1 MLCYTIH
8 HFVELSIRDVR
19 YLLNNFKKGLQIM
32 KLDVVEK
39 DDKLLVKIG
48 GQLLYSEADQFK
60 EEVLPKI
67 GQHSVVIVDCQD
79 LEFID
84 SAGTGAIV
92 RLWKEC
98 RMVGAE
104 LELIKVIPEVQKLLH
119 LTRLHQLAKV
129 SGLDDAA

>member
-1 MLCYTIH
+1 
-8 HFVELSIRDVR
+8 
-19 YLLNNFKKGLQIM
+19 M
-32 KLDVVEK
+32 KLNVQDK
-39 DDKLLVKIG
+39 DDNLFIKIG
-48 GQLLYSEADQFK
+48 GQLLYSEADNFK
-60 EEVLPKI
+60 EEIIPKI
-67 GQHSVVIVDCQD
+67 GQHRVVTLDCED
-79 LEFID
+79 LQFID

-129 SGLDDAA
+129 SGIDDAA

>member
-1 MLCYTIH
+1 M
-8 HFVELSIRDVR
+8 ELRSYKPRTNCFNPRKDM
-19 YLLNNFKKGLQIM
+19 IM
-32 KLDVVEK
+32 KLNVT
-39 DDKLLVKIG
+39 DKEDRLFVKIG

-67 GQHSVVIVDCQD
+67 GQHSMVTVDCED

-104 LELIKVIPEVQKLLH
+104 LELIRVLPEVQKLLH
-119 LTRLHQLAKV
+119 MTRLHQLAKV
-129 SGLDDAA
+129 TGIDEAA

>member
-1 MLCYTIH
+1 
-8 HFVELSIRDVR
+8 
-19 YLLNNFKKGLQIM
+19 M
-32 KLDVVEK
+32 KLEVEEK
-39 DDKLLVKIG
+39 DDCLLIKIS

-67 GQHSVVIVDCQD
+67 GQHSVVTLDCEN
-79 LEFID
+79 LGFID

-104 LELIKVIPEVQKLLH
+104 LELVRVIPEVQKLLH
-119 LTRLHQLAKV
+119 MTRLHQLAKV
-129 SGLDDAA
+129 TGLDDAA

>member
-1 MLCYTIH
+1 
-8 HFVELSIRDVR
+8 
-19 YLLNNFKKGLQIM
+19 M
-32 KLDVVEK
+32 KLDINNESER
-39 DDKLLVKIG
+39 LYVKIG
-48 GQLLYSEADQFK
+48 GQLLYSEADHFK

-67 GQHSVVIVDCQD
+67 GQHSTVTLDCEE

-104 LELIKVIPEVQKLLH
+104 LELVKVIPGVQKLLH
-119 LTRLHQLAKV
+119 MTRLHQLAKV
-129 SGLDDAA
+129 TGLDAA

>member
-1 MLCYTIH
+1 MNLNVEDKEDRL
-8 HFVELSIRDVR
+8 FVT
-19 YLLNNFKKGLQIM
+19 
-32 KLDVVEK
+32 
-39 DDKLLVKIG
+39 IG

-67 GQHSVVIVDCQD
+67 GQHSTVTVDCEN

-104 LELIKVIPEVQKLLH
+104 LELIRVLPEVQKLLH
-119 LTRLHQLAKV
+119 MTRLHQLAKV
-129 SGLDDAA
+129 TGIDEST

>member
-1 MLCYTIH
+1 
-8 HFVELSIRDVR
+8 
-19 YLLNNFKKGLQIM
+19 M
-32 KLDVVEK
+32 KLDVQEK
-39 DDKLLVKIG
+39 EDRLLIKIS

-67 GQHSVVIVDCQD
+67 GQHSIVTVDCED
-79 LEFID
+79 LGFID

-119 LTRLHQLAKV
+119 MTRLHQLAKV
-129 SGLDDAA
+129 SGLEAA

>member
-1 MLCYTIH
+1 M
-8 HFVELSIRDVR
+8 
-19 YLLNNFKKGLQIM
+19 M
-32 KLDVVEK
+32 KLDIR
-39 DDKLLVKIG
+39 DKEDRLFVKIS
-48 GQLLYSEADQFK
+48 GQLLYSEADHFK

-67 GQHSVVIVDCQD
+67 GQHSVVTVDCEG

-104 LELIKVIPEVQKLLH
+104 LELVKVIPEVQKLLH
-119 LTRLHQLAKV
+119 MTRLHQLAKV
-129 SGLDDAA
+129 SGMDAA

>member
-1 MLCYTIH
+1 MN
-8 HFVELSIRDVR
+8 
-19 YLLNNFKKGLQIM
+19 LN
-32 KLDVVEK
+32 VV
-39 DDKLLVKIG
+39 DKEDRLFIKIG

-67 GQHSVVIVDCQD
+67 GQHIMVTVDCGD

-104 LELIKVIPEVQKLLH
+104 LELIRVLPEVQKLLH
-119 LTRLHQLAKV
+119 MTRLHQLAKV
-129 SGLDDAA
+129 TGIDEAA

>member
-1 MLCYTIH
+1 M
-8 HFVELSIRDVR
+8 
-19 YLLNNFKKGLQIM
+19 N
-32 KLDVVEK
+32 LDVQENN
-39 DDKLLVKIG
+39 DKLFIKIG
-48 GQLLYSEADQFK
+48 GQLLYSEADHFK

-67 GQHSVVIVDCQD
+67 GQHTTVTIDCEK

-104 LELIKVIPEVQKLLH
+104 LELVKVIPEVQKLLH
-119 LTRLHQLAKV
+119 MTRLHQLAKV
-129 SGLDDAA
+129 TGVDAA

>member
-1 MLCYTIH
+1 
-8 HFVELSIRDVR
+8 
-19 YLLNNFKKGLQIM
+19 M
-32 KLDVVEK
+32 KLDVE
-39 DDKLLVKIG
+39 DKEDRLFIKIG
-48 GQLLYSEADQFK
+48 GQLLYSEADNFK

-67 GQHSVVIVDCQD
+67 GQHSTVTLDCEHLQ
-79 LEFID
+79 FID

-104 LELIKVIPEVQKLLH
+104 LELIRVIPEVQKLLH

-129 SGLDDAA
+129 TGIDDAA

>member
-1 MLCYTIH
+1 MQ
-8 HFVELSIRDVR
+8 
-19 YLLNNFKKGLQIM
+19 LNIN
-32 KLDVVEK
+32 ENE
-39 DDKLLVKIG
+39 DKLFVKIN
-48 GQLLYSEADQFK
+48 GQLLYSEADHFK

-67 GQHSVVIVDCQD
+67 GQRSTVTIDCEH

-119 LTRLHQLAKV
+119 MTRLHQLAKV
-129 SGLDDAA
+129 TGVDAA

>member
-1 MLCYTIH
+1 MQLN
-8 HFVELSIRDVR
+8 VE
-19 YLLNNFKKGLQIM
+19 
-32 KLDVVEK
+32 
-39 DDKLLVKIG
+39 DKEDRLFVKIG
-48 GQLLYSEADQFK
+48 GQLLYSEADHFK

-67 GQHSVVIVDCQD
+67 GQHSMVTVDCED

-104 LELIKVIPEVQKLLH
+104 LELVRVLPEVQKLLH
-119 LTRLHQLAKV
+119 MTRLHQLAKV
-129 SGLDDAA
+129 TGIDEAA

>member
-1 MLCYTIH
+1 
-8 HFVELSIRDVR
+8 
-19 YLLNNFKKGLQIM
+19 M
-32 KLDVVEK
+32 KLNVE
-39 DDKLLVKIG
+39 DKEDRLFIKIG

-60 EEVLPKI
+60 DEVLPQI
-67 GQHSVVIVDCQD
+67 GQHSMVTVDCED

-104 LELIKVIPEVQKLLH
+104 LELIRVLPEVQKLLH
-119 LTRLHQLAKV
+119 MTRLHQLAKV
-129 SGLDDAA
+129 TGIDEAA

>member
-1 MLCYTIH
+1 M
-8 HFVELSIRDVR
+8 
-19 YLLNNFKKGLQIM
+19 M
-32 KLDVVEK
+32 KLNVSDK
-39 DDKLLVKIG
+39 DDRLFIKIC
-48 GQLLYSEADQFK
+48 GQLLYSEADHFK

-67 GQHSVVIVDCQD
+67 GQHSVVTLDCED

-104 LELIKVIPEVQKLLH
+104 LELVRVIPEVQKLLH
-119 LTRLHQLAKV
+119 MTRLHQLARV
-129 SGLDDAA
+129 SGLDTL

>member
-1 MLCYTIH
+1 
-8 HFVELSIRDVR
+8 
-19 YLLNNFKKGLQIM
+19 M
-32 KLDVVEK
+32 KLEVQ
-39 DDKLLVKIG
+39 DKEDSLFVKIG
-48 GQLLYSEADQFK
+48 GQLLYSEADYFK

-67 GQHSVVIVDCQD
+67 GQHSMVILDCED
-79 LEFID
+79 LQFID

-129 SGLDDAA
+129 SGIDDAA